1 MVETESGVKRSQE
14 ILPTALLILL
24 AFFIRA
30 HSIQAL
36 PPFNDESLHIRR
48 AELIYKFTDR
58 NLNMT
63 LGKLLSYYWIGL
75 FHPARLDAILVG
87 RTASALFALLGLA
100 AAYSTARLLFGRIGG
115 WVTLMLA
122 SFSPFMIFFDRLA
135 LSDGLTAALGML
147 VIWASLLMMRRAS
160 CDKRC
165 PLAIWAGTLSGLVI
179 ISKLLG
185 LPMAGVPLVAVL
197 TLNCQRVIR
206 LNLASLRQ
214 TLRIHQ
220 GKLTTVYITFGL
232 VMLPFIWHIADRTIT
247 GKYVNVVN
255 NNLINGAAEEKS
267 PPQVLI
273 DNLSSL
279 WTANQVLHGSILWIL
294 TLVGAAY
301 VLWKRPREGSYLILS
316 TLLAW
321 SMSLVF
327 AADLSTRYLTLGVLP
342 SLVILGGAVS
352 LTIQEAAKINI
363 EKPSL
368 PFSMPERGAIAVLL
382 VWLVWI
388 PLPFINHTWNDP
400 TELHLPEADQW
411 EYFGNFG
418 SGYALV
424 DAARDMENLPRSEPS
439 GRIQVIGLV
448 GSCHQIRLY
457 LDEHG
462 PVKLECP
469 FFGWQGEFM
478 QDVAN
483 LIDERAAE
491 ESTVYLLVEPELRF
505 TDLSMLH
512 VGWEL
517 IHRYPRPFNGM
528 AVELWRVYPNL
539 PQSRERDTPI
549 AE

>member
-1 MVETESGVKRSQE
+1 MKRSQE

-48 AELIYKFTDR
+48 AEIIYKFTDR

-75 FHPARLDAILVG
+75 FHPARLDAIFVG

-100 AAYSTARLLFGRIGG
+100 AAYSTARILFGRVGG
-115 WVTLMLA
+115 WITLILA
-122 SFSPFMIFFDRLA
+122 AFSPFLIFFDRLA

-147 VIWASLLMMRRAS
+147 VIWASLLMMRRANYG
-160 CDKRC
+160 KRC
-165 PLAIWAGTLSGLVI
+165 PLAILAGFLSGLVI
-179 ISKLLG
+179 VSKLLG
-185 LPMAGVPLVAVL
+185 LPMAGVPLVAVF
-197 TLNCQRVIR
+197 TLNHTKIR
-206 LNLASLRQ
+206 RINFQ
-214 TLRIHQ
+214 TLWQILRTHRDQ
-220 GKLTTVYITFGL
+220 LMTAYVTFGL
-232 VMLPFIWHIADRTIT
+232 VMLPFIWHIVDRTIT

-273 DNLSSL
+273 DNLHSL
-279 WTANQVLHGSILWIL
+279 WSANWVLHGSFLWIMML
-294 TLVGAAY
+294 AGVAFL
-301 VLWKRPREGSYLILS
+301 LWKRPREGSYLILS
-316 TLLAW
+316 TVLAW
-321 SMSLVF
+321 SMSVVF

-342 SLVILGGAVS
+342 SLVIVAGAIS
-352 LTIQEAAKINI
+352 LAIQEIAKINI
-363 EKPSL
+363 EKPAL
-368 PFSMPERGAIAVLL
+368 HVTMPERGAIAVLL

-388 PLPFINHTWNDP
+388 PLPFINHAWNDP
-400 TELHLPEADQW
+400 TKLHLPQADQW

-418 SGYALV
+418 SGYGLI
-424 DAARDMENLPRSEPS
+424 AAAHDMETLPRSEPS
-439 GRIQVIGLV
+439 GRVQVIGLV

-457 LDEHG
+457 LDEYG

-483 LIDERAAE
+483 LVDQRVAE
-491 ESTVYLLVEPELRF
+491 ESTVYLLVEPKLRF

-512 VGWEL
+512 VRWEL
-517 IHRYPRPFNGM
+517 IHSYPRPFNGM
-528 AVELWRVYPNL
+528 TVELWRAYPNK
-539 PQSRERDTPI
+539 
-549 AE
+549 

>member
-1 MVETESGVKRSQE
+1 MVETGPNVKRSQE

-30 HSIQAL
+30 HSILAL

-75 FHPARLDAILVG
+75 FHPARLDAIFVG

-115 WVTLMLA
+115 WVTLILA
-122 SFSPFMIFFDRLA
+122 AFSPFMIFFDRLA
-135 LSDGLTAALGML
+135 LSDALTAALGML
-147 VIWASLLMMRRAS
+147 TIWASMLMMRRTD
-160 CDKRC
+160 CGKRC
-165 PLAIWAGTLSGLVI
+165 PLAIWAGILSGLVI
-179 ISKLLG
+179 VSKLLG
-185 LPMAGVPLVAVL
+185 LPMAGVPLLAVI
-197 TLNCQRVIR
+197 TLNRSKISG
-206 LNLASLRQ
+206 LNLQ
-214 TLRIHQ
+214 TLRDILRTHRD
-220 GKLTTVYITFGL
+220 KLTAAYIAFGL
-232 VMLPFIWHIADRTIT
+232 VMLPFIWHIVDRTIT
-247 GKYVNVVN
+247 GKYVNIVN

-267 PPQVLI
+267 PPQVLM
-273 DNLSSL
+273 DNLQSL
-279 WTANQVLHGSILWIL
+279 WTANQVLHGSVLWVL
-294 TLVGAAY
+294 TLIGAAF
-301 VLWKRPREGSYLILS
+301 VLWKRPRAGSYLILS

-321 SMSLVF
+321 SMSVLF

-352 LTIQEAAKINI
+352 LAIQEIAKINI
-363 EKPSL
+363 EKPTL
-368 PFSMPERGAIAVLL
+368 PFTMPERGALAVLL

-388 PLPFINHTWNDP
+388 PLPFINHAWNNP
-400 TELHLPEADQW
+400 TDIHLPDSDQW

-424 DAARDMENLPRSEPS
+424 DAAHDMENLPRSEPS
-439 GRIQVIGLV
+439 GRVQVIGLV

-462 PVKLECP
+462 PVRLECP

-478 QDVAN
+478 QDIAN
-483 LIDERAAE
+483 LVDERVAE

-505 TDLSMLH
+505 TDLSMLR
-512 VGWEL
+512 VRTEL
-517 IHRYPRPFNGM
+517 VHRYPRPFDGM
-528 AVELWRVYPNL
+528 AVELWRVYPEN
-539 PQSRERDTPI
+539 Q
-549 AE
+549 

>member
-1 MVETESGVKRSQE
+1 MVETGSNVKRSQE

-30 HSIQAL
+30 HSILAM

-75 FHPARLDAILVG
+75 FHPARLDAIFVG

-115 WVTLMLA
+115 WVTLILA
-122 SFSPFMIFFDRLA
+122 AFSPFMIFFDRFA
-135 LSDGLTAALGML
+135 LSDALTAALGML
-147 VIWASLLMMRRAS
+147 TIWASMLMMRRTD
-160 CDKRC
+160 CGKRC
-165 PLAIWAGTLSGLVI
+165 PLAIWAGILSGLVI
-179 ISKLLG
+179 VSKLLG
-185 LPMAGVPLVAVL
+185 LPMAGIPLLAVI
-197 TLNCQRVIR
+197 TLNRTKISR
-206 LNLASLRQ
+206 LNLP
-214 TLRIHQ
+214 TLRSILRAHRD
-220 GKLTTVYITFGL
+220 KLTAAYIAFGL
-232 VMLPFIWHIADRTIT
+232 VMLPFIWHIVDRTVT

-267 PPQVLI
+267 PPQVLM
-273 DNLSSL
+273 DNLQSL
-279 WTANQVLHGSILWIL
+279 WTANQVLHGSVLWIL
-294 TLVGAAY
+294 TLIGAAF
-301 VLWKRPREGSYLILS
+301 VLWKRPHAGSYLILS

-321 SMSLVF
+321 SMSVLF

-352 LTIQEAAKINI
+352 LAIQEIAKINI
-363 EKPSL
+363 EKPTL
-368 PFSMPERGAIAVLL
+368 PFTMPERGALSVLL

-388 PLPFINHTWNDP
+388 PLPFISHAWNNP
-400 TELHLPEADQW
+400 TDIHLPESDQW

-424 DAARDMENLPRSEPS
+424 DAAHDMENLPRSEPS
-439 GRIQVIGLV
+439 GRVQVIGLV

-462 PVKLECP
+462 PVRLECP

-483 LIDERAAE
+483 LVDDRVAE
-491 ESTVYLLVEPELRF
+491 ESIVYLLVEPELRF
-505 TDLSMLH
+505 TDLSMLR
-512 VGWEL
+512 VRTEL
-517 IHRYPRPFNGM
+517 VHRYPRPFDGM
-528 AVELWRVYPNL
+528 AVELWQVYPNATQ
-539 PQSRERDTPI
+539 P
-549 AE
+549 